1 MRPAIALAALALS
14 LTLATA
20 DAALP
25 QADDASL
32 RDPTFGAIDRK
43 ITDLDSEEAAE
54 KRELAELGTQLRLL
68 HARAVEGGR
77 TYYKLT
83 RAGLLPIG
91 AGFDALLMHASRM
104 ERARKALGTLAEQER
119 HTRSLAAAAAKKL
132 DALAEQ
138 RRMFADQQGTGDA
151 ARFAAADEAEQRQ
164 AFEETF
170 AGGTRQGFSAIEGS
184 AITLESRGFA
194 GERGKL
200 TFPLDGRGE
209 PKSVRRDT
217 ADGPGIEIRTAP
229 GTAVRAV
236 FQGHVA
242 FADRYGPYG
251 RLIILDHGEHYYTV
265 YANLGSFGVKVGDE
279 IETGGKLGTVGDE
292 GSGALLYF
300 EVRHRTE
307 TMKPEPWLGLD

>member
-1 MRPAIALAALALS
+1 MLALAALG
-14 LTLATA
+14 LTFTFASSGS
-20 DAALP
+20 ALP
-25 QADDASL
+25 ADGVPG
-32 RDPTFGAIDRK
+32 DPTFGAIDRR
-43 ITDLDSEEAAE
+43 ITDFDAEEAAQ
-54 KRELAELGTQLRLL
+54 KRELAELGTHLRLL
-68 HARAVEGGR
+68 HARSVEGGR

-83 RAGLLPIG
+83 KAGLMPLG
-91 AGFDALLMHASRM
+91 AGFDALLAHASRM
-104 ERARKALGTLAEQER
+104 ERARKALHTLQEEER
-119 HTRSLAAAAAKKL
+119 HTRSLAAQAAKKL

-138 RRMFADQQGTGDA
+138 RRTFADQQGTGDA
-151 ARFAAADEAEQRQ
+151 ARFAAAEEAEQRQ

-170 AGGTRQGFSAIEGS
+170 SGAPQQGFAAIGGS
-184 AITLESRGFA
+184 PLTLDGRGFA
-194 GERGKL
+194 SERGKL
-200 TFPLDGRGE
+200 VFPLDGRGE
-209 PKSVRRDT
+209 PRSVRRDS

-279 IETGGKLGTVGDE
+279 VETGGKLGSVGDE
-292 GSGALLYF
+292 GHGAMLYF

-307 TMKPEPWLGLD
+307 TVKPEPWLGL